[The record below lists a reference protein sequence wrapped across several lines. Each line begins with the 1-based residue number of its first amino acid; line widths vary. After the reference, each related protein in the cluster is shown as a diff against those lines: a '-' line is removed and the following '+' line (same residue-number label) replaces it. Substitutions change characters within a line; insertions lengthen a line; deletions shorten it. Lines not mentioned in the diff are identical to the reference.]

1 MGYQAGDGEESA
13 HCRGAQL
20 RHVERERMTPTDQPS
35 GQSWIT
41 AFARSDAIRR
51 AGLYEAYEDA
61 EALGDKAACDRIAA
75 LVGHPYDPP
84 LIAADARKSSFSFA
98 SVGEQLAAGL
108 KPIQWLVR
116 NYIEADSLALMFGD
130 PACGKSFA
138 AIDLA
143 CCIATGTPWHG
154 NKTNPGP
161 VFYIAGEGQNGLMR
175 RFAAWSQ
182 HNDTPLAGVPLFVG
196 HRPAQLVNAAAA
208 AEVANA
214 VEELQAG
221 AGMAPAMIV
230 IDTLARNFGG
240 DENSQEDMG
249 AFIANLDAFLRKS
262 GDWNATVLI
271 VHHSG
276 HADKS
281 RSRGSSALKGAVDA
295 EYSLT
300 KGEDGI
306 VRMDA
311 TKMKDAEQP
320 APVAFKLESV
330 VLDGLVDDEGEP
342 VTSAVLW
349 SVAHAPPVKSGKAAR
364 GKNQTLAL
372 SILAEMIKEQRARLV
387 STGHN
392 ADSARVSIDAWRERL
407 AAKGINKQRFYDLR
421 NTLKDAGLIAIEF
434 GGYVSMADES
444 PL

>member
-1 MGYQAGDGEESA
+1 
-13 HCRGAQL
+13 L
-20 RHVERERMTPTDQPS
+20 RHVEREEVMISVDALFRRMQISKAGLTDQ
-35 GQSWIT
+35 
-41 AFARSDAIRR
+41 
-51 AGLYEAYEDA
+51 YE
-61 EALGDKAACDRIAA
+61 EALRRGDHEVCSKLATQAGVPFDALEVEKPKAT
-75 LVGHPYDPP
+75 G
-84 LIAADARKSSFSFA
+84 FTFA

-161 VFYIAGEGQNGLMR
+161 VFYIAGEGQNGLIR

-182 HNDTPLAGVPLFVG
+182 HNDIPLAGAPLFVG

-221 AGMAPAMIV
+221 SGMSPAMIV

-306 VRMDA
+306 VRMEA

-320 APVAFKLESV
+320 APVAFRLESV

-349 SVAHAPPVKSGKAAR
+349 SVTHAPPVKAGRVGR
-364 GKNQTLAL
+364 GKNQSLAL
-372 SILAEMIKEQRARLV
+372 SILDGLIEKSRASLERR
-387 STGHN
+387 GY
-392 ADSARVSIDAWRERL
+392 APDGARVTLEQWREALRE
-407 AAKGINKQRFYDLR
+407 AGMNKYAIRDVQAS
-421 NTLKDAGLIAIEF
+421 LKDAGLIVTVPGGFIEP
-434 GGYVSMADES
+434 ADS